1 MRAIIWLILGSIVLP
16 SGAATPEA
24 RELIARYQ
32 AEPVFWKQVDMTD
45 EIVSVAKPADL
56 APLVPALTHADRH
69 VRGNVGYLFAKMGD
83 PRGFP
88 TIVAIL
94 TDRSADRLIFADRL
108 VDSAGNP
115 TPTPTAL
122 ARQISEDRYY
132 AVHLLGE
139 LRDPRAVDVLV
150 PLLDHDEVNYNVAWA
165 LGEIGDSRAVTPLIT
180 ALRNKD
186 ALVRTTAIGAL
197 VNLKAKLALPAIES
211 LVDDEAYPSAGEH
224 ITVGD
229 AARKALDTL
238 RKL

>member
-1 MRAIIWLILGSIVLP
+1 
-16 SGAATPEA
+16 
-24 RELIARYQ
+24 
-32 AEPVFWKQVDMTD
+32 
-45 EIVSVAKPADL
+45 
-56 APLVPALTHADRH
+56 
-69 VRGNVGYLFAKMGD
+69 MGD

-88 TIVAIL
+88 TIAAIL
-94 TDRSADRLIFADRL
+94 TDRAADRAIFADRL
-108 VDSAGNP
+108 IDSAGNA

-132 AVHLLGE
+132 AVHLLGA

-165 LGEIGDSRAVTPLIT
+165 LGEIGDPRAIAPLIA

-197 VNLKAKLALPAIES
+197 VNLKAKLAMPAIES